1 MKILITT
8 MRNDDDKKI
17 VSTQFLSEETENI
30 KHELIELE
38 PLPEKEGY
46 TQVVRYDKEKRQY
59 ELEYEEIPKTP
70 EELIEERL
78 RVVEKAAAEA
88 LQEKKDKIIEDEL
101 SELDGL

>member
-8 MRNDDDKKI
+8 MKNETDKKI
-17 VSTQFLSEETENI
+17 ISTKFLSDETENI

-46 TQVVRYDKEKRQY
+46 TQVVQYDKAKQQY
-59 ELEYEEIPKTP
+59 KLEYEEIPKTP
-70 EELIEERL
+70 EELLEERL
-78 RVVEKAAAEA
+78 RVVEKAAAES
-88 LQEKKDKIIEDEL
+88 LQEKKDKLIEDEL

>member
-1 MKILITT
+1 MKILVTT

>member
-1 MKILITT
+1 MKILVTA
-8 MRNDDDKKI
+8 MRNNDDKKI
-17 VSTQFLSEETENI
+17 VSTQFLSETENI

-38 PLPEKEGY
+38 PLPKKDGY

-70 EELIEERL
+70 EELLEERL
-78 RVVEKAAAEA
+78 RIVEKAAAEA

-101 SELDGL
+101 SELG